1 MAVISK
7 FSSDDARLLDHY
19 IQRGQEPWNVS
30 LAAAYL
36 DYEMRR
42 YVAERMPVRR
52 PLRVCNVG
60 IGVGLW
66 DDWLGH
72 LVGGVITS
80 IDKDREICDLFALRQ
95 QREGHPYPARVVCGD
110 VLAGALEG
118 MQFDVITCVG
128 STLGESGA
136 PAAMRTAMVSAL
148 SRCGLL
154 IEVEVAERAGT
165 PGVAL
170 VCTST
175 GPDGWPI
182 REA

>member
-1 MAVISK
+1 VTG
-7 FSSDDARLLDHY
+7 DDSRLLEHY
-19 IQRGQEPWNVS
+19 IQRGHERWNVS

-42 YVAERMPVRR
+42 YVTERTPLRR

-72 LVGGVITS
+72 FVGSAITS
-80 IDKDREICDLFALRQ
+80 IDIDREICDVFALRQ
-95 QREGHPYPARVVCGD
+95 RRERHPYPARVVCGD
-110 VLAGALEG
+110 VLAGALAGEE
-118 MQFDVITCVG
+118 FDLITCVG

-136 PAAMRTAMVSAL
+136 PAALRTAMVTAL
-148 SRCGLL
+148 STCGLL
-154 IEVEVAERAGT
+154 IEAEVREMPGT

>member
-1 MAVISK
+1 VTLVTDDDSK
-7 FSSDDARLLDHY
+7 LLDHY
-19 IQRGQEPWNVS
+19 LERGHQRWNVS

-42 YVAERMPVRR
+42 YVTERMPLRR

-80 IDKDREICDLFALRQ
+80 VDIDRDICELFALRQ
-95 QREGHPYPARVVCGD
+95 RRERHPYPARVVCGD
-110 VLAGALEG
+110 VLAGALHGEP
-118 MQFDVITCVG
+118 FDVITCIG

-136 PAAMRTAMVSAL
+136 PAALRTAMVAAL
-148 SRCGLL
+148 SPCGIL
-154 IEVEVAERAGT
+154 IEAEVRETSGS
-165 PGVAL
+165 PGVVLA
-170 VCTST
+170 CTST